1 MSPNII
7 KPILQLNGARIYLR
21 PLKVED
27 APIFLEATQVD
38 EIRHMTGLKRNFN
51 LAEIEAH
58 IRRCLDHPLRY
69 DFAICLQADHCM
81 IGELSV
87 LEIDPENLTAEFRIA
102 LSQIRFTS
110 QGYGSEAIE
119 LIKTWAFKQLRLKT
133 LSLQVFGHNP
143 RGIRAYEKCGFQVM
157 EVKKEAFEYQDKYS
171 DEIMMQARNPLY
183 E

>member
-1 MSPNII
+1 MLPNII
-7 KPILQLNGARIYLR
+7 KPIPQLNGARIYLR

-110 QGYGSEAIE
+110 QGYGAEAIE
-119 LIKTWAFKQLRLKT
+119 LVKIFVFDQLKLET
-133 LSLQVFGHNP
+133 LGLEVFGHNP